1 MNIKKSLKKHAAPVI
16 LATAISGA
24 VIATNSV
31 TAKADEIDEVTE
43 SIVMEEDT
51 SSHSEVETLTLAQS
65 VVREAVMTT
74 PSVSVEKKRTTE
86 ENTLV
91 SNEYDTKEEAQDWI
105 DKRTDILEEAYEITK
120 EEIITSTVKEQVG
133 DAITIDEEFTN
144 EEDALDKKEEL
155 ESDTN
160 NKCDLIV
167 EETTE
172 IHKTETIV
180 NVDETFNTKEE
191 QDDYLKSLEDKK
203 DVTLTEE
210 VISDVVSHPEEKVVE
225 ITKDTKEE
233 LDNEVKSV
241 IDDIKASET
250 GEITYETRVE
260 ESTKEESVLGETK
273 EDTITGTFDTKE
285 EAETF
290 IEGKKEET
298 TEDVT
303 FEFDE
308 IKERTESSI
317 NESDINE
324 VVDSMEEV
332 ESYID
337 DLESQGYNI
346 PDYDVSD
353 ESTTVIEKTP
363 TGNVVVKDSVKYPS
377 NSYFEANGNF
387 AIIKQGNGTAVVWTL
402 KPLSESEQTSF
413 KDSFLASD
421 LDPSIRDSKFEYI
434 SGTGTYD
441 LSYIGKNWGTYLV
454 NYNEGVITVECDKD
468 RISHLNVGTIED
480 EVIEEEKVVPKF
492 RILGKKYIEESH
504 NVYDVNGIRKEQLYE
519 NKTTYHAT
527 VYKTLKENIKKYK
540 LTGSYI
546 EEQEE
551 ISKKY
556 TLKGTVIKYADKEKY
571 KGLISY
577 KRLTIK
583 PEEKPENKPEEKP
596 ENKPENKPQK
606 ENYVWE
612 ENNDNMPKTG
622 DDSHI
627 ELYSAM
633 LLGSTLG
640 LGLASAYAIE
650 SEKVKKKRMNKTF
663 RK

>member
-1 MNIKKSLKKHAAPVI
+1 MNIKKTLKKHAAPVI
-16 LATAISGA
+16 LATAISGT
-24 VIATNSV
+24 VIAANSV
-31 TAKADEIDEVTE
+31 TAKADEVDEVTE

-51 SSHSEVETLTLAQS
+51 NSHSEVETLTLAQS
-65 VVREAVMTT
+65 VVREAVMAT
-74 PSVSVEKKRTTE
+74 PSVAVEAKRTTE
-86 ENTLV
+86 EKTLV
-91 SNEYDTKEEAQDWI
+91 SNEFDTKEEAQDWI
-105 DKRTDILEEAYEITK
+105 DKRTDVLEEAYEITK

-172 IHKTETIV
+172 IHKTETV
-180 NVDETFNTKEE
+180 VAVDETFDTKEE
-191 QDDYLKSLEDKK
+191 QEDYKKSIEDKK

-225 ITKDTKEE
+225 ITEDTKEE

-250 GEITYETRVE
+250 DEITYETRVE
-260 ESTKEESVLGETK
+260 ESTKEESVLGETN

-285 EAETF
+285 EAEAF

-298 TEDVT
+298 TKDVT

-308 IKERTESSI
+308 IKERTETSK

-337 DLESQGYNI
+337 DLESQGYKVS
-346 PDYDVSD
+346 DYNVSD

-402 KPLSESEQTSF
+402 EPLSQSEQTSF

-480 EVIEEEKVVPKF
+480 EVIEDEKVVPKF
-492 RILGKKYIEESH
+492 RILGKKYIEESY

-527 VYKTLKENIKKYK
+527 VYKTLKENSKKYK
-540 LTGSYI
+540 LTGSYK

-556 TLKGTVIKYADKEKY
+556 TLKGTVTKYIEKEKY

-577 KRLTIK
+577 KRVIIK
-583 PEEKPENKPEEKP
+583 PEEKPEDKTEDETK
-596 ENKPENKPQK
+596 K
-606 ENYVWE
+606 ETYAWE
-612 ENNDNMPKTG
+612 EQNGDMPKTG
-622 DDSHI
+622 DDSNI

-633 LLGSTLG
+633 LLASTLG
-640 LGLASAYAIE
+640 LGLASGYAIE